1 MKTLYCL
8 MVWMC
13 AVSAVASEGEKFAL
27 RYKFHPGETL
37 RWEVEHRSKVRTTI
51 SGTTQNADTVS
62 NSVKV
67 WRVTDVRPDGSATF
81 EHSVESVDMRQQL
94 SGRAEVRYNSRTDA
108 KPPVGFEDV
117 AKSIGVPLS
126 VVTMDQKGKI
136 LERKRREAD
145 KRANVDVKTQA
156 QNEGCMTIPLPDEAV
171 PVGHA
176 WTSPQD
182 IDVPLQT
189 GGVKKIKA
197 VQRFTLEEVRTGV
210 ATIRVATEIITPVTD
225 PAIESQLV
233 QRESAGRVR
242 FDIDAGRIIGQQM
255 DIDKHV
261 VGFRGDASSIHYL
274 NRFSEQIMRDGLNTA
289 KRTGKAMSQ

>member
-1 MKTLYCL
+1 MKTLCCL
-8 MVWMC
+8 VVLSC
-13 AVSAVASEGEKFAL
+13 ALTSVAAEGEKYAL

-37 RWEVEHRSKVRTTI
+37 RWEVEHRSNVRTTI
-51 SGTTQNADTVS
+51 SGTTQNAETVS

-67 WRVTDVRPDGSATF
+67 WRVKDVRPDGSATF

-117 AKSIGVPLS
+117 AKSVGVPLS
-126 VVTMDQKGKI
+126 IVTMNPKGKI
-136 LERKRREAD
+136 LERKRREAG
-145 KRANVDVKTQA
+145 KLANVDFKIPA
-156 QNEGCMTIPLPDEAV
+156 PNEGCMTIPLPDEV
-171 PVGHA
+171 VQVGHT
-176 WTSPQD
+176 WTTPQD
-182 IDVPLQT
+182 IDIPLQT

-255 DIDKHV
+255 DVDKHV

-274 NRFSEQIMRDGLNTA
+274 NRFSEQIMREPAKTAGKGGLGI
-289 KRTGKAMSQ
+289 RD